1 MIDTLFEKWETVQVT
16 MPYDYI
22 IPLLDPSCY
31 DDIVYEMI

>member
-16 MPYDYI
+16 MLYDYI

-31 DDIVYEMI
+31 DDIAYEMI